1 MLSDRFRYEI
11 LLLGKRTIVT
21 PILAMLGFALLAELL
36 YHLHTN
42 PARSLSASHEMILP
56 LATGILVATITS
68 QDPAIELQL
77 TLPKKYAHTALGR
90 LAIIVGWTICIAVI
104 SSISIFVFKLTYVP
118 QPSLSAS
125 LLTLFLIAQLLW
137 LAPLL
142 WFTAVGLCLA
152 LLLRSRS
159 ASVALL
165 GGIWIAEII
174 FKNYIAATGWLH
186 PVFLFP
192 STLLPLVGF
201 IPQYLFT
208 LWLTNRFELIGTA
221 LVLLLIGWFLL
232 RNPEGLLKTSSEE

>member
-1 MLSDRFRYEI
+1 MLPDRFRYEI
-11 LLLGKRTIVT
+11 LLLGKRSILT
-21 PILAMLGFALLAELL
+21 PILAMLGFALLAVLL

-42 PARSLSASHEMILP
+42 PARSLSAGLEMILP

-77 TLPKKYAHTALGR
+77 TMPKKYALTALGR
-90 LAIIVGWTICIAVI
+90 LAIIVGWTICIAVL

-118 QPSLSAS
+118 QPSSTAS
-125 LLTLFLIAQLLW
+125 SLTLFLIAQLIW

-142 WFTAVGLCLA
+142 WFTAMGLCLA

-159 ASVALL
+159 ASGALL

-174 FKNYIAATGWLH
+174 FKDNIAATSWLH

-192 STLLPLVGF
+192 TTLLSLVGF
-201 IPQYLFT
+201 IPQDLFN
-208 LWLTNRFELIGTA
+208 LWLTNRLELIGTA
-221 LVLLLIGWFLL
+221 LVLLLIGWLLL